1 MLLFV
6 LLNDGAK
13 VQKKK
18 RITKHFLRKNAK
30 NLFSL
35 TSKGVMNKKSPLSV
49 RG

>member
-30 NLFSL
+30 KIIFAY
-35 TSKGVMNKKSPLSV
+35 V
-49 RG
+49 